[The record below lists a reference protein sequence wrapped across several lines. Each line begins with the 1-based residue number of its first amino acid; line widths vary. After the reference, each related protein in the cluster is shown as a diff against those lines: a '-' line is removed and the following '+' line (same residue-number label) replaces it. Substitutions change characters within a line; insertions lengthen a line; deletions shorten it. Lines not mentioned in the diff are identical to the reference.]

1 MNNSESKY
9 ASYALVQEMLQ
20 TVDVARGFD
29 VGQTTAVA
37 QRIKSAGRLM
47 MTGEGSSRLFPAKN
61 TIRKGLAW
69 GVDVRLATD
78 GSRQSSSYDLSRF
91 AVFMASNSGKT
102 KEVILLARQLAEQGN
117 PLRFGLTANHNTLL
131 ADACTESWVLRC
143 GKEDAC
149 AATKSV
155 FEQAMFYQSIL
166 SHIAGR
172 DMKQDIAGL
181 GDKVAQALTMKI
193 DPAIIDKACEA
204 PMLYLAGYNDGVAE
218 ELTLKTN
225 EITRKKSDYLEG
237 TYAAHGIEEVM
248 DSDDLV
254 VVIDPIEAEI
264 GKFQEVLQKGV
275 GLTVVAI
282 ADRPTPFP
290 TIRVPSAGEMTPY
303 IYLCAGWNFLVEI
316 GVQLNINLDKPQR
329 ARKVGNEFLA
339 AV

>member
-155 FEQAMFYQSIL
+155 FEQAMFYQSIDHGDEPAPAL
-166 SHIAGR
+166 VGEQQRQASQSQAKEADDAQRVVDAVNAVEPLHRRAVLGR
-172 DMKQDIAGL
+172 RR
-181 GDKVAQALTMKI
+181 VRTML
-193 DPAIIDKACEA
+193 EA
-204 PMLYLAGYNDGVAE
+204 VYRCAKEPEDGVQPEEAE
-218 ELTLKTN
+218 RCTHHDDEVHPDAVEDRSN
-225 EITRKKSDYLEG
+225 PA
-237 TYAAHGIEEVM
+237 YAATGRLLAICP
-248 DSDDLV
+248 SFASSSGS
-254 VVIDPIEAEI
+254 EA
-264 GKFQEVLQKGV
+264 
-275 GLTVVAI
+275 
-282 ADRPTPFP
+282 
-290 TIRVPSAGEMTPY
+290 
-303 IYLCAGWNFLVEI
+303 C
-316 GVQLNINLDKPQR
+316 
-329 ARKVGNEFLA
+329 
-339 AV
+339 